1 MSHKRTSTAR
11 RPIKKGGKFFP
22 AFCNILGTLIL
33 VVVILVS
40 VPLAV
45 PRFLGYDAY
54 NVITGSMEPTI
65 PVGSVVYVE
74 RVEPES
80 VLPDDIIAFYRE
92 DEVVTH
98 RAVENHY
105 LYDEIV
111 TKGDANV
118 SNDINPVKYSEFIGK
133 VRWHFPLVGNYLS
146 VYSSQVTK
154 IYLLCLAACGVLFNI
169 LANRIRV
176 HQDEKFRE
184 QLERYDRRQA
194 AKINAEIEKIKK

>member
-74 RVEPES
+74 RVEPDS
-80 VLPDDIIAFYRE
+80 VLPDEIIAFYRE

-111 TKGDANV
+111 TKGDANA

-154 IYLLCLAACGVLFNI
+154 IYLRCLAACGVLFNI

-176 HQDEKFRE
+176 HRDEKFRE

>member
-45 PRFLGYDAY
+45 PRFLGYEAY

-111 TKGDANV
+111 TKGDANE
-118 SNDINPVKYSEFIGK
+118 SNDINPVKYGEFIGK

-154 IYLLCLAACGVLFNI
+154 LYLLCLAACGVLFNI

-184 QLERYDRRQA
+184 QLERYDRRQT
-194 AKINAEIEKIKK
+194 AKMNAEIEKLKK

>member
-74 RVEPES
+74 RVEPDS
-80 VLPDDIIAFYRE
+80 VLPDEIIAFYRE

-111 TKGDANV
+111 TKGDANA